1 MLDVGGHGLLEVIA
15 ARERQPAVRVVLADR
30 RPGRLHRGCR
40 GWDVGVEVLQ
50 AKDVGVVAG
59 RRGDPIDVE
68 AGCAQAAGRSSDLLL
83 AGRVAISNSLRHVSP
98 WTGNDSD
105 ALISHH
111 CVLEQV
117 ATCRWFRWDL
127 RDGSYDQAPTADDW
141 SSRPVVA
148 RGTLDCE
155 GRRLG
160 SWVSLRIG
168 LRLLG
173 CPGSELARC
182 SLPDH
187 VPVRA

>member
-50 AKDVGVVAG
+50 AKDIGVVAG

-68 AGCAQAAGRSSDLLL
+68 AWDVRKPPDAHRTLLL
-83 AGRVAISNSLRHVSP
+83 AGRVAISNSLRHVSS

-127 RDGSYDQAPTADDW
+127 HDGSYDQVSTADDW

-168 LRLLG
+168 LRAARVV
-173 CPGSELARC
+173 PGSELAR
-182 SLPDH
+182 
-187 VPVRA
+187 VP